1 MVSRLCRPPFYRI
14 TGVPR
19 NLPADSTGLEPAWL
33 LHRTHF
39 PGGLLSIRI
48 LSKPKRCDE
57 GVTVT
62 ISVVTDRTS
71 KLLHELHGG
80 TFYSPVSFSTISRFA
95 LSLWA
100 RKRWDSNPQG
110 YDTVA
115 VFKAACFPFA
125 SLPNEARTESM
136 IGAGVRYLIES
147 RVRFELT

>member
-1 MVSRLCRPPFYRI
+1 
-14 TGVPR
+14 
-19 NLPADSTGLEPAWL
+19 
-33 LHRTHF
+33 
-39 PGGLLSIRI
+39 
-48 LSKPKRCDE
+48 
-57 GVTVT
+57 VTVT